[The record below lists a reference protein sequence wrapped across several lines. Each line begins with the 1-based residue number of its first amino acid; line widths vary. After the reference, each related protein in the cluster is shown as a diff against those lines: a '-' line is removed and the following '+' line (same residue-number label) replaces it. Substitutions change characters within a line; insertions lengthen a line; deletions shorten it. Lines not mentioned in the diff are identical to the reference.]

1 MQKCHDKL
9 LKHIPSFTAYLCSAL
24 QTKLGVLKT
33 NKPLTLYDHPDGSY
47 TTCMAARRDGNAVL
61 SGHADGSL
69 HTFNFDDGTTP
80 AGTAKFAQHSCPPAA
95 MSWGAQAALVTGNDC
110 KVLYHISKASSAL
123 LQLPPC
129 LYSLNCFC
137 ANWVLDIGS

>member
-1 MQKCHDKL
+1 M
-9 LKHIPSFTAYLCSAL
+9 
-24 QTKLGVLKT
+24 KLGVLKT
-33 NKPLTLYDHPDGSY
+33 NKPLMLYHHPDGSY
-47 TTCMAARRDGNAVL
+47 TTCMAARRDGIAVL

-110 KVLYHISKASSAL
+110 KVICQIAEGQLLVCKHSSVSA
-123 LQLPPC
+123 
-129 LYSLNCFC
+129 
-137 ANWVLDIGS
+137 